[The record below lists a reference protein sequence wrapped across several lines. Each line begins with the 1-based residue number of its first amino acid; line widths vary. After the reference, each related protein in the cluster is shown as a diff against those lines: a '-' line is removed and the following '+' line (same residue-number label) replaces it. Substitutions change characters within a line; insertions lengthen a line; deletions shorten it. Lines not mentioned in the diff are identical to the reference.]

1 MRALRAMIVV
11 LMAAQ
16 VVLVAAAPAS
26 AQVTDTVPCPAGIPD
41 AGFADIDPSNI
52 HKHDIDC
59 IAFWEITTQVGTYDA
74 LGLVTRDQMAL
85 FLTRTIS
92 WVGIIPPGNPR
103 GFEDVD
109 ALPVESQTAINQLAE
124 LSITTGISATT
135 YAPYAHVTREQM
147 ALFLART
154 VRAAAADL
162 PDGSDQGF
170 VDLGALSAESQQA
183 INQLRQL
190 GITAGTTAT
199 TFDPTGIV
207 NRQQMASFLARTLD
221 VIWTFALLGEFPL
234 SCNPPLGQNLPG
246 TVCTGSGIWPAGRTF
261 RIVEGYVL
269 ELPGDPASLTSTSFS
284 LTVDGSPVL
293 LREKH
298 IILEGLHFRVWE
310 ASFPGGLTGN
320 HTITGQWFSG
330 GTLETTVTLTVE
342 FIP

>member
-1 MRALRAMIVV
+1 MRALRALIVV

-74 LGLVTRDQMAL
+74 LGLVTRA
-85 FLTRTIS
+85 
-92 WVGIIPPGNPR
+92 
-103 GFEDVD
+103 
-109 ALPVESQTAINQLAE
+109 
-124 LSITTGISATT
+124 
-135 YAPYAHVTREQM
+135 
-147 ALFLART
+147 
-154 VRAAAADL
+154 
-162 PDGSDQGF
+162 
-170 VDLGALSAESQQA
+170 
-183 INQLRQL
+183 
-190 GITAGTTAT
+190 
-199 TFDPTGIV
+199 
-207 NRQQMASFLARTLD
+207 
-221 VIWTFALLGEFPL
+221 
-234 SCNPPLGQNLPG
+234 GQNLPG
-246 TVCTGSGIWPAGRTF
+246 TLCTGSGVWPAGRTF

-284 LTVDGSPVL
+284 LTVGGSPVL

-330 GTLETTVTLTVE
+330 GPSKRLSPSRWSSSPERHDGVRSV
-342 FIP
+342 